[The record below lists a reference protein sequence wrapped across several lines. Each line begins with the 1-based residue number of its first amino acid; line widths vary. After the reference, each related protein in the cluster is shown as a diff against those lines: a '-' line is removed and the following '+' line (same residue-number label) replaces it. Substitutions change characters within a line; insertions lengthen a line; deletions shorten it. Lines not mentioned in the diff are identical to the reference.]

1 MRHCRGGSRP
11 APRPVCPSLSCFDS
25 SFYPSQLLFFNRTE
39 GRPPRDA
46 WDCVVPAQHGPAP
59 CTAVVRTEAGTC
71 RSPAAGIAC
80 TGSSHRPASR
90 EPRRGRFVVVFF
102 ISEFC
107 DSCVSCLGMVVC
119 VQRRRTTPTP
129 LTMFLLIL
137 TVLLVCVTS
146 PFCCCCCCSRVSF
159 SFLFSQV
166 SRPRS
171 QLQHPHLHPH
181 VPLLLHLHR

>member
-1 MRHCRGGSRP
+1 MFNQDEAARREEERLMRHCRGGSRP

-90 EPRRGRFVVVFF
+90 EPRRGRFVVVFL
-102 ISEFC
+102 SL
-107 DSCVSCLGMVVC
+107 SSV
-119 VQRRRTTPTP
+119 T
-129 LTMFLLIL
+129 
-137 TVLLVCVTS
+137 LVFHVWAWLYVY
-146 PFCCCCCCSRVSF
+146 REEE
-159 SFLFSQV
+159 QH
-166 SRPRS
+166 
-171 QLQHPHLHPH
+171 QLP
-181 VPLLLHLHR
+181 